1 MADKIVVPSNEEIN
15 KMNKDVM
22 KAALLKLIGDIQER
36 QNNSKKLDEILE
48 MMRKRDNE
56 VEGLTS
62 RVDNLEKE
70 NKDLRET
77 VNQQQRFMEMLDA
90 EKRACNL
97 IVMGVPESP
106 KTLTV
111 EGESAKTDNEK
122 VKMVFKK
129 VVDDDLDIQS
139 ITRLGALDA
148 SDPEKC
154 RPTKIV
160 LASPA
165 PRKDILDNT
174 KKLKAAGDTFKKI
187 FIKKDVHPFV
197 RKELGRLRDA
207 TKREKDRAEN
217 AGKEVV
223 YDHNTRTL
231 TVDGIVVD
239 RYKPCFF
246 Q

>member
-106 KTLTV
+106 KTLTM

-174 KKLKAAGDTFKKI
+174 KKLKAAGDTFK
-187 FIKKDVHPFV
+187 
-197 RKELGRLRDA
+197 
-207 TKREKDRAEN
+207 
-217 AGKEVV
+217 
-223 YDHNTRTL
+223 
-231 TVDGIVVD
+231 
-239 RYKPCFF
+239 
-246 Q
+246 